1 MVCNQNN
8 DQAMSL
14 FLASILTK
22 DRIYLKTHADG
33 VPKKWNSMILLNLK
47 GTVQLRNNLMIEAI
61 DFRNAM
67 SLLTS
72 AVSVVT
78 TIGSTGRYGFT
89 ASAVCSV
96 TDSPP
101 TLLVCMNIASSSHT
115 HFVEN
120 KILTVNVLAAHHQ
133 HMSKVFSS
141 KMSPEERFKYGSW
154 TELETGAP
162 VLKDALVSFD
172 CQIEQIQEVGTHTI
186 FICRIVA
193 IQQSQ
198 HDQGLVYF
206 NRAYHQVGQIAEIA

>member
-1 MVCNQNN
+1 
-8 DQAMSL
+8 L
-14 FLASILTK
+14 IK

-120 KILTVNVLAAHHQ
+120 KILTVNVLAAHNQ
-133 HMSKVFSS
+133 HISKVFSS

-186 FICRIVA
+186 FICRIIA